1 MAGLREAATA
11 ACTRPRDTPH
21 GGSRILPAMQQQQE
35 ARPRARS
42 AFTAAFLSLVFPGLG
57 HAYARAWYRAVAF
70 AAAPF
75 LLVALLAGA
84 IVSYRL
90 EVLGV
95 ALQPPVLVAILV
107 GNVIA
112 YGYRIVAAVD
122 SYRVVRY
129 LNRVSEGGTGRLGPA
144 RANLAPISL
153 AGLLAVILVMGGSHA
168 AVAYYDLQALTA
180 VQNIFDPTDPGAG
193 TAASIAPG
201 ATDAAGSAATPAPS
215 GPVASVGPSAAP
227 SLVPWNG
234 TGRLNVL
241 LIGTDKRPAEG
252 TWNTDTLIVASVDPA
267 SRQVAMF
274 SLPRDT
280 VGVPLPPIPA
290 RSVFG
295 STFNLKINSL
305 FGQAR
310 ARPDLFPGGGYE
322 GLKDTLSYL
331 YGIPIHYFVE
341 VDFTGFKTVVDAL
354 GGVTVNV
361 QVPVVDDYYPGDKGT
376 LRVYIQTGVQ
386 HMTGSQALIYARSR
400 HGSSDFDRAS
410 RQQRVLLSLRQQA
423 DFATLIQRLPELV
436 QSTSRAVKTD
446 FPIARLPQLI
456 DLASRIDIG
465 NVRSFVFSPPYYG
478 IEGYPGGIYTLSP
491 NVPRIRAAVAS
502 AFNFDPRVEA
512 QRQSVAQEGARVWIL
527 NGTGATGTA
536 ADVAN
541 YLDFRGVAASAPN
554 QRPPSA
560 SVPPDTVIRVYNG
573 AEARMPLTLALLK
586 EIFGVKVVTVADP
599 AVKVDVIITTGTRT
613 PVLEAPV
620 IP

>member
-1 MAGLREAATA
+1 
-11 ACTRPRDTPH
+11 
-21 GGSRILPAMQQQQE
+21 MQQQQE

-42 AFTAAFLSLVFPGLG
+42 RARSAYTAAFLSLIFPGLG

-75 LLVALLAGA
+75 LLLALLAGA
-84 IVSYRL
+84 MISYNIQI
-90 EVLGV
+90 LGV

-107 GNVIA
+107 GNVVA

-122 SYRVVRY
+122 AYRVVRY
-129 LNRVSEGGTGRLGPA
+129 LNRVSDGGAGRLGPA
-144 RANLAPISL
+144 RASLAPVSL
-153 AGLLAVILVMGGSHA
+153 AGLLAVILVMGGAHA

-180 VQNIFDPTDPGAG
+180 VQNIFDPTDPGAAG
-193 TAASIAPG
+193 AASSAPG
-201 ATDAAGSAATPAPS
+201 ATDAAGATASPS
-215 GPVASVGPSAAP
+215 PSLPVASAGASAAP

-241 LIGTDKRPAEG
+241 LIGTDKRPNEG
-252 TWNTDTLIVASVDPA
+252 TWNTDTLIVASIDPA

-290 RSVFG
+290 RSVLG
-295 STFNLKINSL
+295 STYNLKINSL
-305 FGQAR
+305 FLQAR

-322 GLKDTLSYL
+322 ALKDTLGYL
-331 YGIPIHYFVE
+331 YGIPISYFVE
-341 VDFTGFKTVVDAL
+341 VDFTGFRTVVDAL

-386 HMTGSQALIYARSR
+386 HMTGAQALIYARSR

-423 DFATLIQRLPELV
+423 DFATLIQRLPDLV

-446 FPIARLPQLI
+446 FPIAKLPQLI

-502 AFNFDPRVEA
+502 AFDFDPRVEA
-512 QRQSVAQEGARVWIL
+512 QRQSVAQEGARVWVL
-527 NGTGATGTA
+527 NGTGAIGTA
-536 ADVAN
+536 AAVAG

-554 QRPPSA
+554 QRPPA
-560 SVPPDTVIRVYNG
+560 GSVPPDTIVRVYNG
-573 AEARMPLTLALLK
+573 AGARMPLTLALLTDV
-586 EIFGVKVVTVADP
+586 FGVAVVPVTDP
-599 AVKVDVIITTGTRT
+599 AVKVDVIVTTGTRT
-613 PVLEAPV
+613 PTLEAPA

>member
-1 MAGLREAATA
+1 
-11 ACTRPRDTPH
+11 
-21 GGSRILPAMQQQQE
+21 MQQQHE

-42 AFTAAFLSLVFPGLG
+42 AFTAAFLSLLFPGLG
-57 HAYARAWYRAVAF
+57 HAYAGAWYRAVAF

-75 LLVALLAGA
+75 LLLALLAGA
-84 IVSYRL
+84 ALSYKI
-90 EVLGV
+90 EILGV
-95 ALQPPVLVAILV
+95 ALQPPVLVGILV
-107 GNVIA
+107 GNVVA
-112 YGYRIVAAVD
+112 YIYRIVAAVD

-129 LNRVSEGGTGRLGPA
+129 LNRVADGGAGRLGPA
-144 RANLAPISL
+144 RATLAPISL
-153 AGLLAVILVMGGSHA
+153 AGLLAVILVMGGAHA

-180 VQNIFDPTDPGAG
+180 VENIFNPSDTGG
-193 TAASIAPG
+193 GIAASTAPG
-201 ATDAAGSAATPAPS
+201 TPDASGGAASPEPSLPPASGSTPA
-215 GPVASVGPSAAP
+215 AAMA
-227 SLVPWNG
+227 VPWNG
-234 TGRLNVL
+234 TGRLNIL
-241 LIGTDKRPAEG
+241 LIGTDKRPKEG
-252 TWNTDTLIVASVDPA
+252 TWNTDTLIVASIDPA

-280 VGVPLPPIPA
+280 VGVPIPPIPA

-295 STFNLKINSL
+295 ATWDRKINAL

-322 GLKDTLSYL
+322 GLKETLGYL
-331 YGIPIHYFVE
+331 YGIPINYFVE

-361 QVPVVDDYYPGDKGT
+361 QVPVVDDYYPGDNGT

-400 HGSSDFDRAS
+400 HGSNDFDRAS

-423 DFATLIQRLPELV
+423 DFATLIQHLPDLV

-446 FPIARLPQLI
+446 FPIAKLPQLI

-478 IEGYPGGIYTLSP
+478 VEGYPGGIYTLSP

-502 AFNFDPRVEA
+502 AFDFDPRVEA
-512 QRQSVAQEGARVWIL
+512 QRQAVAQESAQVWVL
-527 NGTGATGTA
+527 NGTGAIGTA
-536 ADVAN
+536 AAVAG

-554 QRPPSA
+554 QRPPA
-560 SVPPDTVIRVYNG
+560 GGVPANTIIRVYNG
-573 AEARMPLTLALLK
+573 AETKLPLTMALLQ
-586 EIFGVKVVTVADP
+586 EVFGVQALPVTDP
-599 AVKVDVIITTGTRT
+599 AVRVDVIVTTGRKT
-613 PVLEAPV
+613 PALEAPV